1 MSNLNSSEKARFEK
15 FLASLPPDRK
25 KALYERFRE
34 MDAEERNVA
43 IRKILAK
50 SQAPGKQEGKTGTRD
65 QQNSGPSNKPG
76 QQQRPQPSN
85 KKKAGSQVQSQ
96 AKAKAKTETKAKAEV
111 MPEAPK
117 APKQTK
123 PQSRPNF
130 NRIVNVLTVIVV
142 LACLCTLALAYFT
155 NKEEIMSLFERPAVT
170 TTTETSETSTTGGGQ
185 VTTAPSNGSSSEES
199 RETTADP
206 AVPTPSPSPVP
217 LKPDAPDLSNL
228 KIVIDPMHQAETSP
242 NTEELMPNK
251 TAFKP
256 AATQGG
262 KGVKTGVAE
271 SVLVLDYALTIK
283 EYLEKCGAE
292 VVLTRNT
299 NDIDLSNQDRAKI
312 ATSSNCDIYL
322 RLEARSVEDPEL
334 TGVRVCIPEYGK
346 SKTKDFATGKDLS
359 KIVAEAE
366 NLEDGGVVTTM
377 AYTGLNYATS
387 VHAFQ
392 LNLGFLSNE
401 NDETILT
408 DSGNIYNVAV
418 SLAEFCSQIK

>member
-1 MSNLNSSEKARFEK
+1 MSGLNSSEKARFEK

-25 KALYERFRE
+25 KALYEHFRQ
-34 MDAEERNVA
+34 MDAEERNEA

-50 SQAPGKQEGKTGTRD
+50 TAPKKKQEGKAGSKVHQR
-65 QQNSGPSNKPG
+65 PS
-76 QQQRPQPSN
+76 QQQRPRPQSN
-85 KKKAGSQVQSQ
+85 
-96 AKAKAKTETKAKAEV
+96 AKTNEEGKAKTAVKARTPAKSETPTKAEIKKDSKQV
-111 MPEAPK
+111 
-117 APKQTK
+117 KQTK
-123 PQSRPNF
+123 RPNF
-130 NRIVNVLTVIVV
+130 NRIVNCLTVIVV
-142 LACLCTLALAYFT
+142 LGCFMTLALAYLT
-155 NKEEIMSLFERPAVT
+155 NKEEINRLFAKPDT
-170 TTTETSETSTTGGGQ
+170 TVATESSETSDPGEGKETSSASSG
-185 VTTAPSNGSSSEES
+185 SSEES
-199 RETTADP
+199 IETTVP
-206 AVPTPSPSPVP
+206 AAPTASPSPVP
-217 LKPDAPDLSNL
+217 IKADAPDLSNI

-256 AATQGG
+256 AATEGG

-271 SVLVLDYALTIK
+271 SSLMLDYALTAK
-283 EYLEKCGAE
+283 EYLEGCGAE

-359 KIVAEAE
+359 KIIAGAE
-366 NLEDGGVVTTM
+366 NMEDGGVVTTM

-418 SLAEFCSQIK
+418 SLAEFCDQIK